1 MEIVE
6 VPDAQL
12 DRVIRSI
19 QSHKSELSGALRRE
33 VPILDQPGLWEEI
46 VPAV

>member
-12 DRVIRSI
+12 DRVRSI